1 MPPRTSKRF
10 VPRKDYGR
18 ACEAWYDDSF
28 PWRTELLRFHRKF
41 AFDRLKIPS
50 GRDVPGRGKWI
61 FRRGGDWP
69 ELDDF
74 LGAFELP
81 PDKIQAWLDLFEGRR
96 EWARAIGSVY
106 LAMPTPVK
114 ARIRWQE
121 MYPALRKHRGR
132 SVVDQ
137 IREALET
144 SPAKDD
150 VLFADEDFEAAFA
163 AGREVFFD
171 SDHHPDAYGLW
182 LLYDRVNRRLAE
194 LFPDRVRAPFPWYDD
209 PPPEV
214 LAGEAPGCWLE
225 RGGDGLRLDVSS
237 PGETEDDD
245 GVVHNGS
252 RFPYTNVATVR
263 EGGGLAVLMAHDS
276 YMRFTLSSWRRPDGS
291 VRFPFAEGVGRGALV
306 AGRALGGAEQEERL
320 RAEARRGGVLRE
332 VGEEAARLG
341 GVERRALDRAEAG
354 QREAAVGGHRALG
367 KVLEERLEPRGGVRV
382 AAEPLECG
390 GVVVERQ
397 LADLGLGAGGEELRE
412 ELLRG
417 LVLPHLGEEG
427 GALEHRLAAPG
438 GVGGVDRALVGL
450 ERLDPVAGAAV
461 RLAEAEA
468 RQRVVGA
475 LRELVEEAGVLDGG
489 LAVEAAGEERVGE
502 GAAVLLRARV
512 GVGEGGGRER
522 GEEGEG
528 GKNAFHG
535 ARF

>member
-1 MPPRTSKRF
+1 MKRILSALFFAFWTGALLVPDAARLLAKRTTLVRFEKFPKREENREPAVRPSFHRTSKRF

-291 VRFPFAEGVGRGALV
+291 VRFPFAEGVGRVRAHVFQRFTRGFLEHAVREAVPDVVLEQFPECRLDGTV
-306 AGRALGGAEQEERL
+306 GRYLDPQTRAAAAFGRAAEPGPG
-320 RAEARRGGVLRE
+320 RAP
-332 VGEEAARLG
+332 
-341 GVERRALDRAEAG
+341 RAGD
-354 QREAAVGGHRALG
+354 
-367 KVLEERLEPRGGVRV
+367 RV
-382 AAEPLECG
+382 AARA
-390 GVVVERQ
+390 VF
-397 LADLGLGAGGEELRE
+397 DGAR
-412 ELLRG
+412 
-417 LVLPHLGEEG
+417 
-427 GALEHRLAAPG
+427 AAPG
-438 GVGGVDRALVGL
+438 RDSL
-450 ERLDPVAGAAV
+450 
-461 RLAEAEA
+461 
-468 RQRVVGA
+468 
-475 LRELVEEAGVLDGG
+475 
-489 LAVEAAGEERVGE
+489 
-502 GAAVLLRARV
+502 AAVLLAGDRELAREPFFPGVKRAVFFAPTAIPADAGAEAALRV
-512 GVGEGGGRER
+512 RLEGGEADASDLVWRLADPDR
-522 GEEGEG
+522 
-528 GKNAFHG
+528 
-535 ARF
+535 